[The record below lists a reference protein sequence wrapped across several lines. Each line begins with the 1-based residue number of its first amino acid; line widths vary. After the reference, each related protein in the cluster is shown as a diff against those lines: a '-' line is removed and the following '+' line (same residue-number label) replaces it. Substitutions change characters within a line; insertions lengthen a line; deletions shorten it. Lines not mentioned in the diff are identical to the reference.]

1 MSPADA
7 VALGA
12 LRSEIEAVDA
22 ALMDAIARRVQVE
35 GRDSRP

>member
-12 LRSEIEAVDA
+12 LRSEIEVVDA

-35 GRDSRP
+35 G